1 MKFRE
6 NAFGPIR
13 AVPPEGK
20 DGKKLTLRTHVVAIR
35 NCFG

>member
-6 NAFGPIR
+6 NAFSPIR

-20 DGKKLTLRTHVVAIR
+20 DRKKVTLRTHVVAIR
-35 NCFG
+35 NFFG